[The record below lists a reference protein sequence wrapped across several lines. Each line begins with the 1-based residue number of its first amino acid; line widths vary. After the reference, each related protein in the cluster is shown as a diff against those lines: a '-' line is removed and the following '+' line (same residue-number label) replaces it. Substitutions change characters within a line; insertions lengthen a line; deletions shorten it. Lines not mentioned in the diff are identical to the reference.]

1 MSVVVWISGLYAESL
16 TAKIFIVLGPVGNRA
31 VLFAGISIEYFPLP
45 FETVVLPEITV
56 RPSLSEI
63 K

>member
-31 VLFAGISIEYFPLP
+31 VLFAGISIEYFPLL
-45 FETVVLPEITV
+45 V
-56 RPSLSEI
+56 
-63 K
+63 